1 METRTIPDIMNKVLI
16 GDSFEL
22 IKDIPDN
29 SVDLVITSPPYSSIV
44 SYGKDVSIY
53 KADEYVSWILP
64 LFKEIHR
71 VLKSSGSF
79 ILNIND
85 SCDGGYRNTFI
96 YELIYRNSKETPLK
110 LYDTYVWH
118 KKSGVPNGSKK
129 RFRNNTEFIFHFCKN
144 QKDLKFYMDRVLQ
157 EPKESSN
164 KRYKSPKFNEQGK
177 VVDGERIRKKVV
189 WIRRTNILVDETGSK
204 NPDLVQRV
212 VPEKVRPDNVFRFLT
227 ASSSRDNS
235 IRHPA
240 PFNKELPSYFINLLT
255 DEGDTILDVFGGIM
269 TTGVACN
276 EIGNRT
282 FIGFELNEKY
292 AEFGIKRING
302 DTEKYVINQYDL
314 DENFIRSWNTITEI
328 ETTLGFDSHNHIE
341 DCIRKGNKTSYGY
354 KWKLE
359 KYENNN

>member
-1 METRTIPDIMNKVLI
+1 MNKVLI

-144 QKDLKFYMDRVLQ
+144 QKDLKFYMDRVM
-157 EPKESSN
+157 EPAADSFRN
-164 KRYKSPKFNEQGK
+164 RLKSPINNDTEII
-177 VVDGERIRKKVV
+177 DGERKRNMVM
-189 WIRRTNILVDETGSK
+189 RNDYEM
-204 NPDLVQRV
+204 
-212 VPEKVRPDNVFRFLT
+212 VRPDNVFRFLT
-227 ASSSRDNS
+227 AGQARDNS

-240 PFNKELPSYFINLLT
+240 PYHKELPSYFINLLT

-359 KYENNN
+359 KYENNNYSVG